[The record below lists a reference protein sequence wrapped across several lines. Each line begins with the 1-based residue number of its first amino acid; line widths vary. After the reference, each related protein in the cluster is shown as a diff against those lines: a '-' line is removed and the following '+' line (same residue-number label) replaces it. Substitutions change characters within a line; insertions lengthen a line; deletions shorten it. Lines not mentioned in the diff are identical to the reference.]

1 MIVFA
6 VKNATESSDKLV
18 LRYKKMFFQTRTLN
32 RMKNNLQEKRDPS
45 KRRVRERAI
54 VREAYRAINRKIAS
68 N

>member
-6 VKNATESSDKLV
+6 VKNATESSDKLI

-32 RMKNNLQEKRDPS
+32 RMKNNMQEQRDPS
-45 KRRVRERAI
+45 KRRYRERAI
-54 VREAYRAINRKIAS
+54 VREAYRTINRNLA